1 MARVDEL
8 RDQRGRALQEARG
21 VAEKAAGEKRI
32 KTEDEQRQYDLHIGD
47 VDKFGKEIEDE
58 VRLIETERE
67 MAAISIRSVK
77 TDDKGKTPA
86 QEDKFTIN
94 FRKMILDGE
103 RSLSNDELRSLKGE
117 LLETRGLSAG
127 TDVKGGFTLTPE
139 EFVNQLIVNVKNK
152 VFMRGLA
159 TVIPLKGSMSC
170 GVPTLDTDVGDADWT
185 PEIGTISEDDNMR
198 FGKRSLTPHP
208 LSKLVKVSEPLL
220 RNSALPIEGIVND
233 RIGYKFGVAM
243 EKGYLTGNGSQQPL
257 GVFTAS
263 ADGVP
268 TSRDVSEGN
277 TATEIKADNLIA
289 VKYSMKAQ
297 YMSKAQ
303 WLFHR
308 DAIKQLALI
317 KDGNGRYIFDL
328 SDKEGV
334 PDRLL
339 GRPMMMSEYAPNTF
353 SASQYVGMFADF
365 SHYWIADSLALQFRR
380 LNELFALNN
389 QIGFI
394 ARIETDGMPV
404 LAEAFTRIKL
414 AAS

>member
-1 MARVDEL
+1 MATLNEL
-8 RDQRGRALQEARG
+8 RDLRGTAVAEARKIKDAADTAG
-21 VAEKAAGEKRI
+21 RPLSAEERASFNLFMDDSIKYKAQI
-32 KTEDEQRQYDLHIGD
+32 D
-47 VDKFGKEIEDE
+47 DE
-58 VRLIETERE
+58 VRLQDTERE
-67 MAAISIRSVK
+67 LATVAIAAAADTRGIGADPR
-77 TDDKGKTPA
+77 DEFRADA
-86 QEDKFTIN
+86 
-94 FRKMILDGE
+94 FRKMILEGE
-103 RSLSNDELRSLKGE
+103 RHLNVEELVSLRKELIES
-117 LLETRGLSAG
+117 RGLSAG
-127 TDVKGGFTLTPE
+127 TDIKGGFTLTPA
-139 EFVNQLIVNVKNK
+139 EFVNQLLANVKNR

-159 TVIPLKGSMSC
+159 TIIPLNGSMSC
-170 GVPTLDTDVGDADWT
+170 GVPTLDTDVADADWT
-185 PEIGTISEDDNMR
+185 PEVGTVAEDTNMA

-277 TATEIKADNLIA
+277 TATEITADNLIA

-297 YMSKAQ
+297 YMASAQ

-308 DAIKQLALI
+308 DAIKQLALL
-317 KDGNGRYIFDL
+317 KDGNGCYLFDL
-328 SDKEGV
+328 SEKSGV
-334 PDRLL
+334 PDMLL

-353 SASQYVGMFADF
+353 TTGQYVGMFADF
-365 SHYWIADSLALQFRR
+365 THYWIADSLALQFRR

-394 ARIETDGMPV
+394 ARLETDGMPV

-414 AAS
+414 G